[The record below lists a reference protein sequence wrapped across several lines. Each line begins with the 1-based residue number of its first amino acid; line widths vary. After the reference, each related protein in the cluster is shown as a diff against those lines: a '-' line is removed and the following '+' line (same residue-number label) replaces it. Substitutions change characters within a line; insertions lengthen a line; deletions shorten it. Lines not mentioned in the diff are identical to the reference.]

1 MCVWTIYTLC
11 VYEQLFTQGNKKEKK
26 KKKNSVWTSRVRV
39 RLCNA
44 AGKKNKAYFFF
55 LFPGERYCE
64 IVQEQPPIS
73 TVVGASP
80 GFCLTRSTVRALAM
94 ALHPRTQMILSNLAG
109 LKQSK
114 DSAFRRHWKG
124 QSLESQTL
132 THTSSPHPALHRESF
147 WYCNTEFRP
156 LCPTMCFGHTNLSDQ

>member
-1 MCVWTIYTLC
+1 
-11 VYEQLFTQGNKKEKK
+11 
-26 KKKNSVWTSRVRV
+26 
-39 RLCNA
+39 
-44 AGKKNKAYFFF
+44 
-55 LFPGERYCE
+55 
-64 IVQEQPPIS
+64 
-73 TVVGASP
+73 VGASP